1 MKIIL
6 AIDSFKGCL
15 TSQAAEAAA
24 ERGVREQ
31 YPSAEILKV
40 PVTDGGDGM
49 LNVFCELF
57 ECDKFVV
64 DCHDALMRPIRAT
77 FAVRK
82 DGVCILE
89 TAVSCGINLL
99 KADELN
105 PLRGTT
111 YGVGELMIAAI
122 KHGCRDFIIGLG
134 GSATSDCGLGMLRA
148 FKDEYGEEWYNHPQ
162 LKSLRIRLASD
173 VDNPLYGPKGAALIF
188 GSQKGATES
197 DIVSLDRRAMTFATM
212 SAKKMGKDC
221 SGMKGAGAAGGL
233 GYAFMEFFN
242 TEKESGADLLLR
254 EAHFSD
260 LIAGADLIIT
270 GEGSADKQTLMG
282 KIPQKVLQLA
292 QSFKVPVHLI
302 AGRVLN
308 EVELVDAGFA
318 SVSSINP
325 ADMPKNKVLKP
336 DIATENIRN
345 TVSRI
350 VKNIYK

>member
-64 DCHDALMRPIRAT
+64 DSHDALMRPIQAT

-111 YGVGELMIAAI
+111 YGVG
-122 KHGCRDFIIGLG
+122 G
-134 GSATSDCGLGMLRA
+134 
-148 FKDEYGEEWYNHPQ
+148 
-162 LKSLRIRLASD
+162 
-173 VDNPLYGPKGAALIF
+173 
-188 GSQKGATES
+188 
-197 DIVSLDRRAMTFATM
+197 
-212 SAKKMGKDC
+212 
-221 SGMKGAGAAGGL
+221 
-233 GYAFMEFFN
+233 
-242 TEKESGADLLLR
+242 
-254 EAHFSD
+254 
-260 LIAGADLIIT
+260 
-270 GEGSADKQTLMG
+270 
-282 KIPQKVLQLA
+282 
-292 QSFKVPVHLI
+292 
-302 AGRVLN
+302 
-308 EVELVDAGFA
+308 
-318 SVSSINP
+318 
-325 ADMPKNKVLKP
+325 
-336 DIATENIRN
+336 
-345 TVSRI
+345 
-350 VKNIYK
+350 